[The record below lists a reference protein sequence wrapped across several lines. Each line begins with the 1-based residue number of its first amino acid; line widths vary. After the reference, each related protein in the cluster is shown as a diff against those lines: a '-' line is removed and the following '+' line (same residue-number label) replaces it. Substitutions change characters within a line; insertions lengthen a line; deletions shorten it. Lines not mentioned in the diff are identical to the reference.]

1 MELSSGV
8 TDSNDAF
15 WNSDP
20 DDLTQILSRD
30 CWMPQSTLLKMSR
43 FDEKES
49 ALYPDSVKGQSDLF
63 WDYLNEMSWLWNLGF
78 CVLLQDELKINPK

>member
-1 MELSSGV
+1 MPRKPSMELSSGV

-30 CWMPQSTLLKMSR
+30 C
-43 FDEKES
+43 
-49 ALYPDSVKGQSDLF
+49 
-63 WDYLNEMSWLWNLGF
+63 
-78 CVLLQDELKINPK
+78 